1 MSISPA
7 MNSDRPMKEQA
18 MSPCRT
24 CRRLA
29 FVLALLGGAAS
40 ATELVYVP
48 VNPSF
53 GGHPANGPALLAS
66 ASATTRHTASGL
78 GGSSLLNQT
87 PLQQFNQTLERM
99 VMSQLSSA
107 ATSKLIGR
115 DGKLVPGT
123 FETANFIITVADLGG
138 GMLRVTTT
146 DKTTGT
152 TTSFE
157 VGA

>member
-1 MSISPA
+1 MP
-7 MNSDRPMKEQA
+7 
-18 MSPCRT
+18 T
-24 CRRLA
+24 CRPCHCLLCA
-29 FVLALLGGAAS
+29 LVLVSAHAS
-40 ATELVYVP
+40 ATDLVYVP

-53 GGHPANGPALLAS
+53 GGHPANGPSLLAT
-66 ASATTRHTASGL
+66 ASATNKHTAGGM

-99 VMSQLSSA
+99 VLSQLSSA
-107 ATSKLIGR
+107 ATSKLVGK

-146 DKTTGT
+146 DKTTGA

>member
-1 MSISPA
+1 MPT
-7 MNSDRPMKEQA
+7 
-18 MSPCRT
+18 CRT

-29 FVLALLGGAAS
+29 CLLVLLAANAS
-40 ATELVYVP
+40 GTDLVYVP

-53 GGHPANGPALLAS
+53 GGHPANGASLLAS
-66 ASATTRHTASGL
+66 ASATNKHTAGGL

-99 VMSQLSSA
+99 VLSQLSSA

-123 FETANFIITVADLGG
+123 FETANFIITVVDLGG

>member
-1 MSISPA
+1 MP
-7 MNSDRPMKEQA
+7 
-18 MSPCRT
+18 MSPPRHG
-24 CRRLA
+24 RALA
-29 FVLALLGGAAS
+29 LALLAAS
-40 ATELVYVP
+40 AGAGATELVYVP

-66 ASATTRHTASGL
+66 ASATNRHEAAGL

-99 VMSQLSSA
+99 VLSQLSAA
-107 ATSKLIGR
+107 ATSKLIGQ

-123 FETANFIITVADLGG
+123 FETTNFTITVTDLGG

-152 TTSFE
+152 MTSFE
-157 VGA
+157 VGT